1 MPAAPPSQIPSDLV
15 LNIGGNA
22 AAPPAPPSVVPPPV
36 VPPPQDQADLL
47 NNILQKLGV
56 DTLAAQP
63 QRTGPPRG
71 MQMEGT
77 YKGNTVH
84 IYSSTGN
91 SRTAEEFDAA
101 LDQYNQTGQE
111 PAGFSIMK
119 PGMMSTLRSG
129 FETTRKPLRE
139 AVETMDDPNL
149 PMNKALPGF
158 LSSIPKFAARE
169 LNEQTKTPYRAGLF
183 FGTMA
188 AAPFLG
194 ATTTAA
200 RAATATAKA
209 VPAAWNKA
217 ATAVNMMKSVGGAA
231 LGGAVG
237 SAVQGE
243 APDPGTAIADLV
255 IVGTGAGFNGLV
267 SHFVNRN
274 IPANR
279 QKDVL
284 DSIYNQVAKES
295 PILLGNKNALDIAAS
310 SPEKL
315 AVMGKLMANG
325 LRGHVDDITNTLVG
339 DVNRVLPTNIPVGI
353 QNTFRK
359 HLREFAR
366 QGNAMLDNIDN
377 PTAFDAAQ
385 KAYRESVAAM
395 GELTKNEV
403 ASFVQKQGGNAASAM
418 GVAKDVAAVLDR
430 NRQQMNMLEDGA
442 QMLRYIK
449 RGTGSEG
456 FDVMRFRSALLD
468 SYQAKQSPYLQS
480 IRQTVA
486 GGPGESLVNL
496 PQFKE
501 YEAQP
506 VKALAN
512 LAKKFIPGLSHVP
525 TGSPITSTN
534 IPMLPYQM
542 PQATSGAF
550 NFGVQEAGQD
560 AINSFMDRK

>member
-1 MPAAPPSQIPSDLV
+1 MPVAPESQIPSDLV
-15 LNIGGNA
+15 LNIGGQA
-22 AAPPAPPSVVPPPV
+22 GPTPVPTPVAPPAAPPAAPM
-36 VPPPQDQADLL
+36 QAQPDML
-47 NNILQKLGV
+47 NSILQKLGAE
-56 DTLAAQP
+56 TLAAQP

-71 MQMEGT
+71 VEMEGT
-77 YKGNTVH
+77 SHGSDVK

-91 SRTAEEFDAA
+91 SHTAEEFDAA

-111 PAGFSIMK
+111 PAGFKVMQ
-119 PGMMSTLRSG
+119 PGTMSTLRSA
-129 FETTRKPLRE
+129 FETVRKPLRE

-169 LNEQTKTPYRAGLF
+169 INEQTRTPYRAGLF

-194 ATTTAA
+194 PTTTAA
-200 RAATATAKA
+200 RTVAGK
-209 VPAAWNKA
+209 VIPAAFNKA
-217 ATAVNMMKSVGGAA
+217 ATAVNIMKSVGGAA
-231 LGGAVG
+231 FGGAVG
-237 SAVQGE
+237 SAIQGE
-243 APDPGTAIADLV
+243 APDPGTAIADLL

-279 QKDVL
+279 QKEVL
-284 DSIYNQVAKES
+284 DSIYNRVAKES
-295 PILLGNKNALDIAAS
+295 PILVGNKNAIDIAAS

-315 AVMGKLMANG
+315 ATMGKLMANG

-339 DVNRVLPTNIPVGI
+339 DVNRVLPTNIPVSI

-366 QGNAMLDNIDN
+366 QGNAMLDSIDN

-385 KAYRESVAAM
+385 KAYRESVTAM

-403 ASFVQKQGGNAASAM
+403 AAFVQKSGGNAASAM
-418 GVAKDVAAVLDR
+418 GVSRDVAAVLDR
-430 NRQQMNMLEDGA
+430 SRQQMNMFENGA

-449 RGTGSEG
+449 RGTGDEG
-456 FDVMRFRSALLD
+456 FDIMRFRSALLD

-486 GGPGESLVNL
+486 GGEGQALQNL

-506 VKALAN
+506 VKVLMGIAKN
-512 LAKKFIPGLSHVP
+512 LIPGVKHAP
-525 TGSPITSTN
+525 TGSPITSTMR
-534 IPMLPYQM
+534 PMLPYQM

-560 AINSFMDRK
+560 AINSFLGRP